1 VEHVGKGAKMRNGMK
16 VALVAAL
23 MSLAALTA
31 AAQATQ
37 YSAWSSAQK
46 IDEIGGN
53 NSELNTPFQDGCPI
67 QSPDGLSLYIATTRP
82 RFAGD
87 TRTDLDIWVA
97 KRASVGAPWGA
108 PVNLGEP
115 VNSTADDF
123 CPTPVRGKGLFFVSR
138 KATAA
143 SCGMGDI
150 YFTRRNNS
158 GGWKQPTHFACAPA
172 GPNSALDEQGPSYV
186 EAGGS
191 FLYFSR
197 SSAIVPGDIYASEK
211 RLDGSFGSATAVAE
225 LNSAGNDIQPNV
237 RKDGREVVLSSNRT
251 GTLGGQDI
259 WVATREDVGDQWS
272 APVNLGLNVNTLA
285 AESRPSLSWDARTLL
300 FGRTPGPEGIGDI
313 YVSTR
318 TALGGS

>member
-1 VEHVGKGAKMRNGMK
+1 MRNGMK
-16 VALVAAL
+16 LALVAAL
-23 MSLAALTA
+23 MSLTA
-31 AAQATQ
+31 VTAVAQAAN
-37 YSAWSSAQK
+37 YSPWSSAQK

-67 QSPDGLSLYIATTRP
+67 QSPDGLRLYIATTRP

-97 KRASVGAPWGA
+97 KRASVGSPWGA

-123 CPTPVRGKGLFFVSR
+123 CPTPVRGKGLYFVSR
-138 KATAA
+138 KTTAA
-143 SCGMGDI
+143 SCGLGDI
-150 YFTRRNNS
+150 YFTRRNS
-158 GGWKQPTHFACAPA
+158 AGEWRQPRHLACAPA

-197 SSAIVPGDIYASEK
+197 SSAIVPGDVYVSEK
-211 RLDGSFGSATAVAE
+211 RLDGSFGPATAVAE
-225 LNSAGNDIQPNV
+225 LNDASANDIQPNV
-237 RKDGREVVLSSNRT
+237 RKDGLEVVFSSNRS

-259 WVATREDVGDQWS
+259 WAATRASAGDAWS
-272 APVNLGLNVNTLA
+272 APVNLGSGVNTA
-285 AESRPSLSWDARTLL
+285 AGETRPSLSWDALTLL
-300 FGRTPGPEGIGDI
+300 FGRAPGPEGSGDV

-318 TALGGS
+318 THLAGP

>member
-1 VEHVGKGAKMRNGMK
+1 MRNRMK
-16 VALVAAL
+16 LVLVAAL
-23 MSLAALTA
+23 MSLTA
-31 AAQATQ
+31 VTAVAQAAN

-46 IDEIGGN
+46 IDEIAGDD
-53 NSELNTPFQDGCPI
+53 SELNTPFQDGCPI
-67 QSPDGLSLYIATTRP
+67 QSPDGLRLYMATTRP

-97 KRASVGAPWGA
+97 KRASVGSPWGA

-138 KATAA
+138 RMTEA
-143 SCGMGDI
+143 SCGLGDI
-150 YFTRRNNS
+150 YFTRRNS
-158 GGWKQPTHFACAPA
+158 AGEWRQPRHFACAPA

-186 EAGGS
+186 ESGGS

-197 SSAIVPGDIYASEK
+197 SSAIVPGDIYVSEK
-211 RLDGSFGSATAVAE
+211 RLDGSFGPAAAVAE
-225 LNSAGNDIQPNV
+225 LNSAGNDIQPSV

-259 WVATREDVGDQWS
+259 WVATRAEVGAPWS
-272 APVNLGLNVNTLA
+272 APVNLGSAVNTAA
-285 AESRPSLSWDARTLL
+285 AESRPSLSWDALTLL
-300 FGRTPGPEGIGDI
+300 FGRTPGPEGSGDI

-318 TALGGS
+318 TALDGS

>member
-1 VEHVGKGAKMRNGMK
+1 MRKGMK
-16 VALVAAL
+16 VAL
-23 MSLAALTA
+23 LAALVGLTA
-31 AAQATQ
+31 LVATAQAMDF
-37 YSAWSSAQK
+37 SDWAPAQK
-46 IDEIGGN
+46 IDEIAN
-53 NSELNTPFQDGCPI
+53 NSSELNTAFQDGCPI
-67 QSPDGLSLYIATTRP
+67 QSPNGLSLYIATTRP
-82 RFAGD
+82 RFVGD

-97 KRASVGAPWGA
+97 RRESTSASWGA

-115 VNSTADDF
+115 VNSVADDF

-138 KATAA
+138 KTTAN
-143 SCGMGDI
+143 SCGLGDI
-150 YFTRRNNS
+150 YFTRRTRT
-158 GGWKQPTHFACAPA
+158 GEWRQPRHLGCAPE

-197 SSAIVPGDIYASEK
+197 SSGAVVPGDIYVSEK
-211 RLDGSFGSATAVAE
+211 LEDGSFGPASAVAE

-237 RKDGREVVLSSNRT
+237 RKDGLEVVFSSNRA
-251 GTLGGQDI
+251 GSLGNTQDI
-259 WVATREDVGDQWS
+259 WVSTRASVGDPWS
-272 APVNLGLNVNTLA
+272 VPINLGNAVNTAEA

-318 TALGGS
+318 DTL

>member
-1 VEHVGKGAKMRNGMK
+1 MRNGK
-16 VALVAAL
+16 KLAFVAAL
-23 MSLAALTA
+23 VSLTA
-31 AAQATQ
+31 VTAVAQATN

-53 NSELNTPFQDGCPI
+53 SSELNTPFQDGCPI
-67 QSPDGLSLYIATTRP
+67 QSPDGLRLYIATTRP

-138 KATAA
+138 RTTAN
-143 SCGMGDI
+143 SCGLGDI
-150 YFTRRNNS
+150 YFSRRNS
-158 GGWKQPTHFACAPA
+158 AGEWRQPRHFACAPA

-186 EAGGS
+186 EASGS

-197 SSAIVPGDIYASEK
+197 SSGAVPGDIYVSE
-211 RLDGSFGSATAVAE
+211 RLEDGSFGPASAVAE
-225 LNSAGNDIQPNV
+225 LNSAGNDVQPNV
-237 RKDGREVVLSSNRT
+237 RKDGLEVVFSSNR
-251 GTLGGQDI
+251 LGSLGNTQDI
-259 WVATREDVGDQWS
+259 WVSTRASVGDTW
-272 APVNLGLNVNTLA
+272 AVPVNLGTAVNTAEA
-285 AESRPSLSWDARTLL
+285 AESRPSLSWDAQTLV

-318 TALGGS
+318 TARP

>member
-1 VEHVGKGAKMRNGMK
+1 MWKGMK

-23 MSLAALTA
+23 MSLMALAA
-31 AAQATQ
+31 AAQANN

-46 IDEIGGN
+46 IDEFGGN
-53 NSELNTPFQDGCPI
+53 DSELNTPFQDGCPI

-82 RFAGD
+82 RFVGD
-87 TRTDLDIWVA
+87 TRTDLDIWVS
-97 KRASVGAPWGA
+97 KRQSVGAPWGA

-123 CPTPVRGKGLFFVSR
+123 CPTPVRGKGLYFVSR
-138 KATAA
+138 KTTAS

-150 YFTRRNNS
+150 YFTRHDRA
-158 GGWKQPTHFACAPA
+158 GEWKQLSHFACAPA

-197 SSAIVPGDIYASEK
+197 SSAIVPGNVYMSEK
-211 RLDGSFGSATAVAE
+211 RRDGSFGPATAVVE

-237 RKDGREVVLSSNRT
+237 RKDGREVVFSSNRT

-259 WVATREDVGDQWS
+259 WVATRDEVADPWS
-272 APVNLGLNVNTLA
+272 APVNLGSAVNTA
-285 AESRPSLSWDARTLL
+285 ASESRPSLSWDALTLL
-300 FGRTPGPEGIGDI
+300 FGRTPGPEGIGDV

-318 TALGGS
+318 TRP